1 MVGPGS
7 DPLKAMG
14 DFNDSRLQDAMRDTE
29 EGKPFV
35 ELTDSAYVDPDK
47 FSELCDK
54 LSEARDVRR
63 ISFVGLDIGGDP
75 AKLDAVCRL
84 LESQDHIAGL
94 DLSYN
99 HLHDEHMALL
109 ASSLA
114 SDPARSLQRLN
125 LCKNALSDEGLYLL
139 LEAIQ
144 DRESM
149 EELDL
154 GRNSSI
160 TRQGLGQFA
169 QFLLEVPVEIVNRG
183 DIPGLGDDDD
193 DDDDDGGDA
202 EERAGGGGV
211 QQGGLGQHKRWQHG
225 GPPGQPWVAP
235 GATPKGE
242 SLKKYGVDLTERAK
256 EGKLDPVIG
265 REAELRRVIQV
276 ISRRTK
282 NNPVLIGNPGTG
294 KTAVAE
300 LVAQRIWSGEVPD
313 SLKDKQVISLDLA
326 ALVAGAKF
334 RGEFEERLKAVL
346 KDVEESDGKVILF
359 IDELHMLMG
368 AGGGDGSVSAA
379 NILKPALARGE
390 LRCIGATTLDEYR
403 QYVEKDAALARRFQP
418 VLVDEPSVEDT
429 ISILRGLKEKYEIHH
444 GVTIKDEALV
454 AAATL
459 ADRYL
464 TDRKM
469 PDKAIDLVD
478 EAASRLR
485 MQQESKPEP
494 IWKLER
500 DIVTRRIELEAL
512 KKETDPGSVDRRK
525 KIQTDVD
532 KMEAELKKLSEEW
545 QSEKDRLEEVKGAKS
560 RLEEAKL
567 ELERAQKGGNF
578 ERAGELRF
586 SIIPDLEAKAARE
599 DDAKLEAKPASGS
612 QMLEDAVTRD
622 LITQVV
628 AHATGIPVTSLMH
641 GEREK
646 LLHLD
651 ETLRERIVGQ
661 DEAIDAVSD
670 CIRQS
675 RAGLHGHDRPQG
687 VFLFLGPTGVGKTES
702 VKALANALFDDESA
716 ICRIDM
722 SEYMEKHSVSRL
734 IGAPPGYVGYE
745 EGGTLTE
752 AVRRKPYQIILLDE
766 FEKAHRD
773 VSNILLQLFDEGRL
787 TDSHGRTVDFRNTIV
802 IMTSNLGSDVLA
814 THTATA
820 EDEQV
825 RDLVMDRVRSFF
837 SPELLNRVDEI
848 SIFNRLRRQDMDR
861 IVEIQ
866 LNEIKQRL
874 ADDRNITLDVAP
886 EAVEWLA
893 EAAYDPAYGARPL
906 RRVIQRKVLSP
917 MATKLLKG
925 DILDA
930 SHISIAPS
938 ADGAGLDITV
948 EAKPPAV
955 GNEDDARADSPAT
968 MP

>member
-1 MVGPGS
+1 MFRFAARRAEGP
-7 DPLKAMG
+7 
-14 DFNDSRLQDAMRDTE
+14 
-29 EGKPFV
+29 
-35 ELTDSAYVDPDK
+35 
-47 FSELCDK
+47 
-54 LSEARDVRR
+54 ARMARMATRR
-63 ISFVGLDIGGDP
+63 
-75 AKLDAVCRL
+75 
-84 LESQDHIAGL
+84 
-94 DLSYN
+94 DLSVLAN
-99 HLHDEHMALL
+99 NSPAQISRSRFAMAAMTQQLGG
-109 ASSLA
+109 SLN
-114 SDPARSLQRLN
+114 S
-125 LCKNALSDEGLYLL
+125 ALTNSK
-139 LEAIQ
+139 
-144 DRESM
+144 
-149 EELDL
+149 
-154 GRNSSI
+154 NSSH
-160 TRQGLGQFA
+160 L
-169 QFLLEVPVEIVNRG
+169 
-183 DIPGLGDDDD
+183 
-193 DDDDDGGDA
+193 
-202 EERAGGGGV
+202 
-211 QQGGLGQHKRWQHG
+211 QQRRWQHG
-225 GPPGQPWVAP
+225 GPPSQPWVAP
-235 GATPKGE
+235 GAAPKGE
-242 SLKKYGVDLTERAK
+242 NLKKYGVDLTERAK

-300 LVAQRIWSGEVPD
+300 LVAQRIYSGEVPE
-313 SLKDKQVISLDLA
+313 SLKDKRVVSLDLA

-334 RGEFEERLKAVL
+334 RGEFEERLKSVL

-418 VLVDEPSVEDT
+418 VLVDEPNVEDT

-500 DIVTRRIELEAL
+500 DIVTKRIELEAL

-525 KIQTDVD
+525 KIQVDVD
-532 KMEAELKKLSEEW
+532 KMEEELKKLSDEW
-545 QSEKDRLEEVKGAKS
+545 QSEKNRLEEVKGAKS

-567 ELERAQKGGNF
+567 ELQRAQKQGNF

-599 DDAKLEAKPASGS
+599 DSAEVENAASS
-612 QMLEDAVTRD
+612 SNMLEDSVTRD

-628 AHATGIPVTSLMH
+628 AHATGIPIASLMH

-651 ETLRERIVGQ
+651 ETLRKRIVGQ
-661 DEAIDAVSD
+661 DEAIDAVAD

-675 RAGLHGHDRPQG
+675 RAGLHGHNRPQG

-702 VKALANALFDDESA
+702 VKALAQSLFDDESA

-814 THTATA
+814 SNTATA
-820 EDEQV
+820 QDEAV
-825 RDLVMDRVRSFF
+825 RELVMERVRAFF

-848 SIFNRLRRQDMDR
+848 SIFNRLRREDMDR

-866 LNEIKQRL
+866 LDEIKKRL
-874 ADDRNITLDVAP
+874 KDDRNIELEVAP
-886 EAVEWLA
+886 GAVDWLA
-893 EAAYDPAYGARPL
+893 EASYDPAYGARPL
-906 RRVIQRKVLSP
+906 RRVIQRKLLSP
-917 MATKLLKG
+917 LATKLLKG

-930 SHISIAPS
+930 SHITISPA
-938 ADGAGLDITV
+938 ADGSGLDIEV
-948 EAKPPAV
+948 EVV
-955 GNEDDARADSPAT
+955 GEKVEN
-968 MP
+968 